1 MNKGKTTEAP
11 KVRRF
16 MGFDKWMRYQYAMR
30 QVASEHDV
38 IDVGGGR
45 GDFLRTCSIDGVV
58 LDMIEEQ
65 ALFGK
70 ERPPCQLVRY
80 GGGIF
85 PVKDRAV
92 PVVLSLDCLEHV
104 PQDQRREFLSE
115 LTRISSD
122 KIVMTFPVGK
132 QHFFRLLL
140 VIARV
145 HSVIRKTSV
154 AEKSLREHA
163 ANGLP
168 TGDDVISDLESR
180 GWRVESERCFGYFS
194 SMTMLLQYIFP
205 LIAYRPMNRVWERML
220 SSLDFGPPSYLYL
233 TAHRSG

>member
-1 MNKGKTTEAP
+1 MNKGKPTEAP

-30 QVASEHDV
+30 QVAFEHDV

-45 GDFLRTCSIDGVV
+45 GDFLGACSIDGVV
-58 LDMIEEQ
+58 LDMIEGR

-70 ERPPCQLVRY
+70 ERPLCQLVRY

-92 PVVLSLDCLEHV
+92 PAVFSLDCLEHV
-104 PQDQRREFLSE
+104 PRNQRSEFLGE
-115 LTRISSD
+115 LMRISSD

-140 VIARV
+140 VIATV
-145 HSVIRKTSV
+145 HSIIRKTSV

-163 ANGLP
+163 ATGLP
-168 TGDDVISDLESR
+168 TGDDVISDFESR
-180 GWRVESERCFGYFS
+180 GWRVESERCFGYLS
-194 SMTMLLQYIFP
+194 SLMMVLQYILP
-205 LIAYRPMNRVWERML
+205 LMA
-220 SSLDFGPPSYLYL
+220 
-233 TAHRSG
+233 